1 MLWSDKHI
9 SIRRLIWIPVLLAF
23 SCLPNQHLLSQDLR
37 DISNNEFTSGEKI
50 KYRVFYDSWL
60 TSWITAGYGTMT
72 VSETD
77 RKFNDRETYL
87 VEVKGKSAGP
97 FNLFYKVDDRFQSY
111 VDKQA
116 LVPWLFIRHTREGKF
131 RLDDEVQ
138 FDQFGHTA
146 RSKKAEKK
154 VPPYVQDIVS
164 AFYYVRTLDFET
176 AEEGDE
182 YFLNFFL
189 DDSVYASRIIFLG
202 REKVKTRLGTFNCL
216 KFKPQVASGGI
227 FQEAY
232 PMVLWVTDDRNKIPV
247 LGKSGVYIGSITIE
261 LIEYSGLIH
270 PLKPDEP

>member
-1 MLWSDKHI
+1 MTWTPFL
-9 SIRRLIWIPVLLAF
+9 LLFFCLQLNVLR
-23 SCLPNQHLLSQDLR
+23 SQELR
-37 DISNNEFTSGEKI
+37 TIENDEFTAGEHL

-60 TSWITAGYGTMT
+60 TSWITAGYGTMS
-72 VSETD
+72 VMESKREFSE
-77 RKFNDRETYL
+77 RETYH
-87 VEVKGKSAGP
+87 VEVTGRSAGA

-111 VDKQA
+111 IDKQA
-116 LVPWLFIRHTREGKF
+116 MVPWLFIRHTREGKF

-138 FDQFGHTA
+138 FDQFAHTA
-146 RSKKAEKK
+146 RSKRAEKK

-176 AEEGDE
+176 ADEGDE

-202 REKVKTRLGTFNCL
+202 REKVKTRLGTFDCL

-232 PMVLWVTDDRNKIPV
+232 PMVLWVTDDQNKIPV
-247 LGKSGVYIGSITIE
+247 LGRSGVYIGSITIE

-270 PLKPDEP
+270 PLKPAGP